1 MHGISI
7 CAIAGWF
14 FPERSKSSLLAISN
28 CSMCIKKRER
38 DRDEGKKLE
47 HAALIKLIYA
57 NEASYNKL
65 IWS

>member
-1 MHGISI
+1 M
-7 CAIAGWF
+7 
-14 FPERSKSSLLAISN
+14 LLAISLVQ
-28 CSMCIKKRER
+28 
-38 DRDEGKKLE
+38 DVRDEGEKARAYVQ